1 MQTNKKTFIF
11 ELDTL
16 KLVWVF
22 LNEVSKLFVKNPNY
36 SKYVFKVTVLI
47 IDFIKLASLSSSA
60 QNLFSICLEF
70 LGEVFLAKKYKC

>member
-1 MQTNKKTFIF
+1 MT
-11 ELDTL
+11 ELSLIEGFYCTL

-22 LNEVSKLFVKNPNY
+22 LNEISKLFVENPNY